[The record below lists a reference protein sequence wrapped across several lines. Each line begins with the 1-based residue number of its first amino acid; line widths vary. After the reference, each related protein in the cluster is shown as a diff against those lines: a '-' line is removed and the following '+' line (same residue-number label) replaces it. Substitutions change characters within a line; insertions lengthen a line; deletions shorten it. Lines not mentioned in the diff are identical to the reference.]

1 MKKQNTQESRSGLEE
16 SAVQQDIH
24 SIHTEQTVSDRQQKD
39 QSEMM
44 YVKLVGMP
52 EADVNQISVTP
63 GKRVQPVYKTPEQF
77 KAFLSELIKPSTT
90 SSHSYEHLLPTQGAP
105 ASLHQDMDPAP
116 PLPPRNMKTVSPSS
130 LRSKKPAQKFD
141 KIIDRSKNVATNKM
155 NGQAGIFKNI
165 TSEIV
170 KNEHFRSQNSMSDL
184 LPMAKGQSA
193 EHSREVT
200 SRQGRER
207 PEMQLGGTMEEKNAH
222 IMKRVKNQV
231 NEVISNIGNR

>member
-1 MKKQNTQESRSGLEE
+1 MEKQNAKDSRSGLEE

-44 YVKLVGMP
+44 YVKLVGLP
-52 EADVNQISVTP
+52 KADVNQISVTP

-105 ASLHQDMDPAP
+105 ASLHQDMDPAL
-116 PLPPRNMKTVSPSS
+116 PLS
-130 LRSKKPAQKFD
+130 LRSKKPAQKFN

-207 PEMQLGGTMEEKNAH
+207 PEMQLGGTMGEKDAQ

>member
-1 MKKQNTQESRSGLEE
+1 MEKQNAKGSRSGLEE

-24 SIHTEQTVSDRQQKD
+24 SIHTEQTVSGRQQKD

-44 YVKLVGMP
+44 YVKLVGLP
-52 EADVNQISVTP
+52 KADVNQISVTP

-116 PLPPRNMKTVSPSS
+116 PLS
-130 LRSKKPAQKFD
+130 LRSKKPAQKFN

-155 NGQAGIFKNI
+155 NGQAGTFKNI

-170 KNEHFRSQNSMSDL
+170 KNEHFRSQNSMSGL

-207 PEMQLGGTMEEKNAH
+207 PEMQLGGTMGEKNAQ